1 MEKYESTSNWFK
13 LKDDGDVSL
22 LLKQISLAN
31 EFVSKLR
38 DDLDKVEFI
47 VNGSLRSKEELFISL
62 EPLFKNNKLLFRC
75 MDEINFHNFFKKHLH
90 PETNLISKVFD
101 REKFEIIEE
110 IICSEK

>member
-13 LKDDGDVSL
+13 LKDDGDVL

-62 EPLFKNNKLLFRC
+62 EPLFKNNKLLFSTKFNY
-75 MDEINFHNFFKKHLH
+75 NFQN
-90 PETNLISKVFD
+90 
-101 REKFEIIEE
+101 
-110 IICSEK
+110 